1 MQKIVWD
8 KPKLYIGDELIEST
22 YSTLSSESLPLE
34 FEEHDAWNMSNLT
47 FTFEV
52 KDINV
57 DVFNKLF
64 LCTKKNWK
72 KEIRSAW
79 ARQDYLWLALKMI
92 EIASTYRLMN
102 SNPIQNEQYRYA
114 LRLYKR
120 KPRKYTY
127 KTLKK

>member
-8 KPKLYIGDELIEST
+8 KPKLYIGDELVEGTI
-22 YSTLSSESLPLE
+22 STLSSESIP
-34 FEEHDAWNMSNLT
+34 FEEPKDNIGRSNLT
-47 FTFEV
+47 FTWKV
-52 KDINV
+52 V
-57 DVFNKLF
+57 DLNHDVLKLF
-64 LCTKKNWK
+64 LFKEENLR
-72 KEIRSAW
+72 KEIKKAW
-79 ARQDYLWLALKMI
+79 IRQDYLWLALKMI